1 MTIDVKQR
9 QYTGPIHVASSFDSF
24 SHRFDTLSLNVW
36 TYSSRLLQGLAP
48 SSSAYLGGFHFEHF
62 EDFVD
67 IPIVFVTVLGHSLT
81 TSASRI
87 FARLLS
93 GLVPPSLWQE
103 SLAS

>member
-1 MTIDVKQR
+1 MSGRTAAGFCK
-9 QYTGPIHVASSFDSF
+9 G
-24 SHRFDTLSLNVW
+24 SH
-36 TYSSRLLQGLAP
+36 LLQVHIWVV
-48 SSSAYLGGFHFEHF
+48 FTFEHF